1 MKFELYSEGDDIED
15 YLRRTSR
22 ADLTVNS
29 VEDNKRVA
37 YLLNGLGGNAYG
49 VLKNLVPPRAPNYK
63 ECSMDRIK
71 ELLVIHFKPKPP
83 VIAK

>member
-1 MKFELYSEGDDIED
+1 M
-15 YLRRTSR
+15 
-22 ADLTVNS
+22 NS
-29 VEDNKRVA
+29 VEDNKKVV
-37 YLLNGLGGNAYG
+37 YLLSGFGGKAYV
-49 VLKNLVPPRAPNYK
+49 VLKNLVPPRVPNYK